1 MMRDTDLVFD
11 DPMVD
16 ISEVY
21 FITWNED
28 GERVCALRRTV
39 MVHGVEEVV
48 YERSLTD
55 MSPRPAQGTP
65 SPDVDDTVVC

>member
-1 MMRDTDLVFD
+1 MDYTMGAHGHPSRD
-11 DPMVD
+11 VD

-21 FITWNED
+21 YITWNED
-28 GERVCALRRTV
+28 DERVCTLRRTV

-55 MSPRPAQGTP
+55 E
-65 SPDVDDTVVC
+65 